1 MNRERGIMKEN
12 LRKGMNE
19 RETLW
24 RVMERNFSEQKQV
37 MPSSEE
43 AISLYRRNW
52 GTVYSGWTVKSVLLY
67 CDNSK
72 VCPKSTLYTV

>member
-52 GTVYSGWTVKSVLLY
+52 GTVYSG
-67 CDNSK
+67 
-72 VCPKSTLYTV
+72 